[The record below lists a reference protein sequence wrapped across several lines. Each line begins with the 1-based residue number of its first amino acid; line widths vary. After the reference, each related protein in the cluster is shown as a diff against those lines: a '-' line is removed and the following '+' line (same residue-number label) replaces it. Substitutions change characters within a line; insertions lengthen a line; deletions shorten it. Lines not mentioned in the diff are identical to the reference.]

1 MGYRDAV
8 ARGLYWKPF
17 ARMIDACIRPASSL
31 ADFWSSGSIAAKA
44 GWIPTGNR
52 VESRARDLRS
62 CSCLCKASP
71 SRPGWLLSC
80 LLVDIP
86 QPSMFDRGPHLKR
99 RFKKLAVVLL
109 LAWRDVALTISPV
122 AKLRAQ
128 RRAAPRALN
137 RGHSTADD
145 TEFAGK
151 PYPRSFIF
159 SGLFHSFCSY
169 GFFCSLFLWVHIQLP
184 SVFSL
189 QTVRGY
195 AYRYSN
201 TLNDA
206 RVRNDARQQ

>member
-71 SRPGWLLSC
+71 SRPGRLLSC

-109 LAWRDVALTISPV
+109 LAWRDGALTVSPV

-137 RGHSTADD
+137 LGVT
-145 TEFAGK
+145 
-151 PYPRSFIF
+151 
-159 SGLFHSFCSY
+159 
-169 GFFCSLFLWVHIQLP
+169 QLLMIP
-184 SVFSL
+184 
-189 QTVRGY
+189 
-195 AYRYSN
+195 
-201 TLNDA
+201 
-206 RVRNDARQQ
+206 

>member
-71 SRPGWLLSC
+71 SRPGRLLSC

-86 QPSMFDRGPHLKR
+86 QPSTFDRGPHLKR

-109 LAWRDVALTISPV
+109 LAWRDGALTVSPV

-137 RGHSTADD
+137 LQLLARGVTHQLLMIPSSPENRIRA
-145 TEFAGK
+145 
-151 PYPRSFIF
+151 RSFF
-159 SGLFHSFCSY
+159 RSF
-169 GFFCSLFLWVHIQLP
+169 SLFLFVWFFLFPFSVGTYQYRTTRITALRLLP
-184 SVFSL
+184 
-189 QTVRGY
+189 R
-195 AYRYSN
+195 
-201 TLNDA
+201 
-206 RVRNDARQQ
+206 